1 MSLHQP
7 GPVAGLKLQTDG
19 ILLGGDDISV
29 GGSVELSL
37 LLQSDGVLDR
47 VNFVLSDGSKLSLL
61 LVKLLVDLS
70 GPVRSDLKATVGM
83 E

>member
-7 GPVAGLKLQTDG
+7 GPVAGLELQTDG
-19 ILLGGDDISV
+19 LLLGGDDVSV

-37 LLQSDGVLDR
+37 LLQSDGVLNR
-47 VNFVLSDGSKLSLL
+47 VNFVLSDRSKLSLL